1 VDLSTTASRPSLRE
15 RLMGGTLFVVTF
27 VVGELIHVSGSGS
40 TRICRGVACDVV
52 GAPVFSMRH
61 ETRLPKFLRLRTK
74 STRRTRLI

>member
-61 ETRLPKFLRLRTK
+61 ETGPPSF
-74 STRRTRLI
+74 SV